1 MPSEVIDHPG
11 QKYSKHAPSYKIHS
25 SPKTNNQFRCL
36 QTTEYAEY
44 ACHTYCLPMN
54 CRLCPKPHIVSIQA
68 QSKRNWKKRFSNR
81 PSPLLAL
88 LLYVRGFDSAAMEQH
103 RPQNKLK
110 QLASLSRGLPCML
123 GKESRFLIVSHHL
136 ETSTTTSSPK
146 PHRENVLKAH
156 YTRVEMA
163 LCNRTT
169 ITVIFNGSSA
179 TIG

>member
-1 MPSEVIDHPG
+1 MIDHPG
-11 QKYSKHAPSYKIHS
+11 QKYSKHVPSYRIHS

-36 QTTEYAEY
+36 QTTEYS
-44 ACHTYCLPMN
+44 CHTYCLPMN
-54 CRLCPKPHIVSIQA
+54 CRLCPKLHIVSIQA
-68 QSKRNWKKRFSNR
+68 RSKRDWKKRFSNGLR
-81 PSPLLAL
+81 PLLAL
-88 LLYVRGFDSAAMEQH
+88 LLDVSGFDSAAVEQH

-123 GKESRFLIVSHHL
+123 GKESWFLIVSHHL
-136 ETSTTTSSPK
+136 ETSTTTSLPK
-146 PHRENVLKAH
+146 PHWENVLKAH
-156 YTRVEMA
+156 YTCVEMA